1 MDNKE
6 LFRELDEQERIYA
19 PEQLPVEE
27 QGRVRADEGRV
38 YGDPNEP
45 PAAAPVASVGTTASS
60 QAAPPNIGN
69 EPRSV
74 DPADPAPQAGDPLDT
89 DDR

>member
-6 LFRELDEQERIYA
+6 MFRDLDEQERMYA

-27 QGRVRADEGRV
+27 QERVHADEGRV
-38 YGDPNEP
+38 YGDLNEP
-45 PAAAPVASVGTTASS
+45 PAAAPVASIGTTASS
-60 QAAPPNIGN
+60 QAAPPNIGHQ
-69 EPRSV
+69 PRNTA
-74 DPADPAPQAGDPLDT
+74 PGDPAPQAGDPLDT